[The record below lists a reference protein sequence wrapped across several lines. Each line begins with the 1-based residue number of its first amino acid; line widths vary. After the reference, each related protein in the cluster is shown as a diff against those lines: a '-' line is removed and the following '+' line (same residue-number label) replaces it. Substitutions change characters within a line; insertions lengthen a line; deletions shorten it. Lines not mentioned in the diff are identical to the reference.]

1 VLAALLLGLLFIARG
16 AFFGLIFVVL
26 LLAQSEFYA
35 AARKGG
41 HNPATALGLV
51 AGAVLLAAAYLRGES
66 AAALVIP
73 LFVVFLF
80 VWYLSATPP
89 NPPGRPNV
97 MADIAVTLLG
107 VVYIP
112 LLGSFVALM
121 VKRADGPGV
130 VVATI
135 GATAVYDVLA
145 FAGGSL
151 WGRRPLASAISP
163 HKTLEGFGFATVAL
177 VILGTVIAPLLGP
190 WNLAQAL
197 VFSLT
202 ICVAAPLG
210 DLFES
215 MIKRDLGIKDMGSI
229 FPGHGG
235 ALDRIDAILF
245 TAPAAYLS
253 LRVFGL

>member
-1 VLAALLLGLLFIARG
+1 VLAVLLLGLLFIARG

-66 AAALVIP
+66 AAALVVP

-80 VWYLSATPP
+80 VWYLSSD
-89 NPPGRPNV
+89 GRANV
-97 MADIAVTLLG
+97 MTDIAVTLLG

-112 LLGSFVALM
+112 LLGSFFALM

-130 VVATI
+130 VIATI

-151 WGRRPLASAISP
+151 WGRRPLALAISP
-163 HKTLEGFGFATVAL
+163 NKTLEGFGFATVAL
-177 VILGTVIAPLLGP
+177 VILGTAIAPLLGP

-245 TAPAAYLS
+245 TGPAAYLS